1 MCSHLYNNIFKKKY
15 INKDCTPETPTD
27 KQISTL
33 WTCNKLEF
41 KVPFAIWNKTKICLL
56 KNMAQMLWGPLL
68 ASSCGNFKCG
78 MNVISAL

>member
-1 MCSHLYNNIFKKKY
+1 MRSHLYNNLKILKKD
-15 INKDCTPETPTD
+15 INKHCTPETPTD

-56 KNMAQMLWGPLL
+56 KKYGTDALGPFTGKFLWE
-68 ASSCGNFKCG
+68 F
-78 MNVISAL
+78 